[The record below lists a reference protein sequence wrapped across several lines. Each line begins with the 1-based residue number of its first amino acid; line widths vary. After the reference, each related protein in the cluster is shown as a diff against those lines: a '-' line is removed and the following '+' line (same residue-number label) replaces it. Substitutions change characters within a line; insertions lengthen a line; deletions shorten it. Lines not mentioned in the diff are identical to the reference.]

1 MYLINIL
8 KGFITNNIKME
19 LNKNGTNNLDLES
32 KIIVFDTETTG
43 LPTSRIINAETMHLW
58 PHIVQFSY
66 VIYNVSQHVMEKVT
80 NMVVKIP
87 ENIIMT
93 EENINIHKITN
104 EMVQNSSHTIQDI
117 LNEFIVDIN
126 NSQVKAIVGHN
137 ISYDINMLKI
147 ALLRLIHNK
156 ETTETTNYKKMFYE
170 LNYTN
175 KTFCTMKSSVNI
187 CQISVQKKDGT
198 SYYKFPKLIE
208 LYKILFDEVPMN
220 LHNSLIDVLV
230 TLRCYYKIVYN
241 EDLLQLE
248 SNAFTLLFNTLISNN

>member
-1 MYLINIL
+1 
-8 KGFITNNIKME
+8 ME
-19 LNKNGTNNLDLES
+19 T

-43 LPTSRIINAETMHLW
+43 LPTSRIINAETTHLW
-58 PHIVQFSY
+58 PYIVQFSY
-66 VIYNVSQHVMEKVT
+66 VIYNVSQHVMEKVK
-80 NMVVKIP
+80 NVVVNIP

-93 EENINIHKITN
+93 EENMSIHKITN
-104 EMVQNSSHTIQDI
+104 EMVQNSPHKIHVI
-117 LNEFIVDIN
+117 LNEFFEDIN
-126 NSQVKAIVGHN
+126 NEQVKAIVGHN

-156 ETTETTNYKKMFYE
+156 EITETNEYKKMFYE
-170 LNYTN
+170 INYTN
-175 KTFCTMKSSVNI
+175 KTFCTMKKSVNI

-198 SYYKFPKLIE
+198 SYFKFPKLIE

-241 EDLLQLE
+241 EDLLHLE
-248 SNAFTLLFNTLISNN
+248 SNFKSLFDTLISNQ